1 MNVGRKHWV
10 ALFALVL
17 LALGPVGAAWAQ
29 VLVTAADPS
38 SATQG
43 TTSLDVT
50 ISGSGF
56 DSTAQVQFLVTGTE
70 NYGGIVVKKVSVR
83 SSKRLVATIDVAD
96 TAVVD
101 RFDIAVTLSGDRK
114 GKGTT
119 LFAVLRKTNDPC
131 AVDGLDFPAF
141 VFARAS
147 GTTQELAVSD
157 ATGTCVRPLYLVTD
171 GYSAQRLAFSY
182 PVDGTQD
189 RGRVVWIEGSMIVA
203 GDFTVAGTSV
213 SVSNRRVLVGDLPLG
228 TCCGLDLSANG
239 AYIFTSTSE
248 GTLAR
253 ISVSDTSS
261 RWVIKTLTDD
271 GWFND
276 VSVNGDGSALYVVER
291 RMANNQT
298 GAYQLF
304 RIDLSTLQSTLLFN
318 DDLNPLYPAADLG
331 SNRIAFVSYVAGS
344 NNCYLLQIADGTNG
358 VTISYGQPRYGRD
371 PTWYRG
377 KVLTYGYKL
386 AKGGGLRCD
395 ATGLITEVDPLTS
408 AEKPLVRGF
417 YPDGR

>member
-1 MNVGRKHWV
+1 MNAGRKLWV
-10 ALFALVL
+10 ALFALVV
-17 LALGPVGAAWAQ
+17 LALGPVGTAWAQ
-29 VLVTAADPS
+29 VKVTAADPS

-43 TTSLDVT
+43 TTSLDVS

-56 DSTAQVQFLVTGTE
+56 DSTAQVQFLVTGTADT
-70 NYGGIVVKKVSVR
+70 GGIFVKKVVVR
-83 SSKRLVATIDVAD
+83 SSRKLVATIDVAD
-96 TAVVD
+96 TAVVNK
-101 RFDIAVTLSGDRK
+101 FDIEVTLSGDRK

-119 LFAVLRKTNDPC
+119 LFTVLRKTNDAC
-131 AVDGLDFPAF
+131 AVEGLDFPAF

-171 GYSAQRLAFSY
+171 GYSAQHLAFSY

-189 RGRVVWIEGSMIVA
+189 RGRVVWIEGSVIMGGDFIVA
-203 GDFTVAGTSV
+203 GTTV
-213 SVSNRRVLVGDLPLG
+213 SVSNRRVLVADLPLG
-228 TCCGLDLSANG
+228 TCCGLDLSADG

-253 ISVSDTSS
+253 ISVADTSS
-261 RWVIKTLTDD
+261 RTVIKTLDDD
-271 GWFND
+271 GWFNN
-276 VSVNGDGSALYVVER
+276 VSVSGDGSTLYAEER
-291 RMANNQT
+291 RMSNNQP

-304 RIDLSTLQSTLLFN
+304 RIDLATLQSTLLVAN
-318 DDLNPLYPAADLG
+318 NPTIIYPGADPG
-331 SNRIAFVSYVAGS
+331 SNRIAYTDYVAGS
-344 NNCYLLQIADGTNG
+344 NNCYLLQIADGSSG
-358 VTISYGQPRYGRD
+358 ATISYGQPRYGKS

-377 KVLTYGYKL
+377 KVLTEGYKP

-395 ATGLITEVDPLTS
+395 LTGFVTEVDPVTS
-408 AEKPLVRGF
+408 VEKPLVRGF